1 MGLLKPVKTH
11 LPIRTSLIWLSGSS
25 PTEILKINFLLPLP
39 ISPKVK
45 SSTPVEPCS
54 GAPPCCASFPL
65 HLDRCPLCQTFSL
78 PSAQQLGLSAE
89 PGLLHEGVGLLIQ
102 AMGTG
107 CDGESL
113 FPGQC
118 CPPPSSG
125 SGGAIVT
132 VVTLKLQ
139 DHFPAY
145 SSLPSPAPEDT
156 LNTHKVIL
164 SPLTYCPGT
173 FAQTFHK
180 GFRQRGS
187 QQRKFQLKAA

>member
-1 MGLLKPVKTH
+1 MGKHNSSDVHTGLLKPVKTH
-11 LPIRTSLIWLSGSS
+11 LPIRTSLICLSGSS
-25 PTEILKINFLLPLP
+25 PTEILKINLLLLLSV
-39 ISPKVK
+39 SPKVR

-54 GAPPCCASFPL
+54 RAPFAVPASPCISTGA
-65 HLDRCPLCQTFSL
+65 LCQTFSL

-102 AMGTG
+102 AMDTG

-132 VVTLKLQ
+132 VVILKLQ
-139 DHFPAY
+139 DHFPIY
-145 SSLPSPAPEDT
+145 SLPLSPAPEDT
-156 LNTHKVIL
+156 LNTHKVTV
-164 SPLTYCPGT
+164 SPLTYC
-173 FAQTFHK
+173 
-180 GFRQRGS
+180 
-187 QQRKFQLKAA
+187 